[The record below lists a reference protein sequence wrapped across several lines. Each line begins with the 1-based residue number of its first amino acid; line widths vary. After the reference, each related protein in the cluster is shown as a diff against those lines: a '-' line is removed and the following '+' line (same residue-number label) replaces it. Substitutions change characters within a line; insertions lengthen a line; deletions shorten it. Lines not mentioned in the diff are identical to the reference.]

1 MCFAEEMGRKNE
13 LKEKKRRT
21 NGRKNAKKMR
31 KANNIW

>member
-13 LKEKKRRT
+13 LKEKRRT